1 MPSTTPR
8 PMSQVDGWALRILAS
23 AKLGLNPAYVQEATN
38 HLSGKPIAPMMGVAM
53 CREASAIN
61 HRIAFDESAAAQ
73 ANEGLSELMSSYG
86 ICPPGCNH

>member
-1 MPSTTPR
+1 MLSAISLESCPPSR
-8 PMSQVDGWALRILAS
+8 GIRI
-23 AKLGLNPAYVQEATN
+23 
-38 HLSGKPIAPMMGVAM
+38 SGKPIAPMMDVAM

-73 ANEGLSELMSSYG
+73 ANECLSELMSSYG